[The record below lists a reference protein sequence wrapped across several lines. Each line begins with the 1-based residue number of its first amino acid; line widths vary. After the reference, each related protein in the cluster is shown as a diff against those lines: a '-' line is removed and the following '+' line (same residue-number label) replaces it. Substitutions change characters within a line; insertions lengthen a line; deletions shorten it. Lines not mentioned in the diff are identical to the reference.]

1 MKTKLREK
9 KVRLFGKSIP
19 LIAIVAVGL
28 IVGIAGAAMVKT
40 LDTSVTITEPIGG
53 TVTVVLDVTHPGFT
67 DTVTLEIPNDA
78 DREYG
83 LNITPVVSYGGNES
97 NVTITAGSADG
108 DIIEAGATVMEYNIT
123 ALGSGNITYT
133 VETDAGAPTGE
144 LTIYFP
150 IERLAP
156 F

>member
-9 KVRLFGKSIP
+9 KVKVFGKSIP

-28 IVGIAGAAMVKT
+28 IVGIAGAAMVRT

-53 TVTVVLDVTHPGFT
+53 TVTVVLDVTYPGFT

-83 LNITPVVSYGGNES
+83 LNIT
-97 NVTITAGSADG
+97 
-108 DIIEAGATVMEYNIT
+108 
-123 ALGSGNITYT
+123 
-133 VETDAGAPTGE
+133 
-144 LTIYFP
+144 
-150 IERLAP
+150 
-156 F
+156 